1 MNRFI
6 LVNRKIKD
14 PEQESQENSFVKC
27 VRKNS
32 RAMTLAPGSYNI
44 EEIFSKLR
52 KRKEELVL
60 LNKNL
65 KENLI

>member
-1 MNRFI
+1 
-6 LVNRKIKD
+6 
-14 PEQESQENSFVKC
+14 
-27 VRKNS
+27 
-32 RAMTLAPGSYNI
+32 MTIAPVSYNI